1 MGDLKHVYTEGFSEI
16 ILPCYDY
23 YFIQFWKRKKKICCL
38 RCLCTNDTEKWK
50 GILLLLANY
59 CISFINPNL
68 RSIFRRCL
76 YTICSKSQCPLF
88 HLLQNAKLRESNLR
102 WNMEKKNPPKNVTS
116 DRTAAVVCVV
126 HSWYCRLESFLCLR
140 KEICQNKM
148 VTSHLE
154 AERVNRCS
162 AESNNMTRE
171 EETKTKIS
179 KRMLCLRNKML

>member
-1 MGDLKHVYTEGFSEI
+1 MVSLPICGTNKSTLCAWSYYRTLRMGDLKHVYTEGFSES

-23 YFIQFWKRKKKICCL
+23 YFIQFWKRKNKICCL

-102 WNMEKKNPPKNVTS
+102 WNMKKKNPQKNCYLRPDSCSCMCCAFMILLIGVISLSTKRNMS
-116 DRTAAVVCVV
+116 EQNGNEPSG
-126 HSWYCRLESFLCLR
+126 SWKSQSLLR
-140 KEICQNKM
+140 WVK
-148 VTSHLE
+148 
-154 AERVNRCS
+154 
-162 AESNNMTRE
+162 
-171 EETKTKIS
+171 
-179 KRMLCLRNKML
+179 